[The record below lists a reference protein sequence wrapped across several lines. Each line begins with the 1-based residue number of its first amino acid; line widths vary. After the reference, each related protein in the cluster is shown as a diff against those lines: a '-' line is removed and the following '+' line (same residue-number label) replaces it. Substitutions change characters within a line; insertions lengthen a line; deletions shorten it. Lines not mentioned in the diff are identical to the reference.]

1 MSGLPVGLSPVAYAA
16 WSIGQYQ
23 SAAQFAAEWYGNGG
37 TPKASLKNTVRPNV
51 SQEEAET
58 VKAKFK
64 AAAQG
69 GDLFVTGREWE
80 YKPIQAEAV
89 GAEWLAAQEYGIS
102 DVARFFGVPPS

>member
-1 MSGLPVGLSPVAYAA
+1 MGVVAGGLRGVVDRSVSVGGAVRCRVVR
-16 WSIGQYQ
+16 QRRD
-23 SAAQFAAEWYGNGG
+23 AEG
-37 TPKASLKNTVRPNV
+37 PALKNTVRPNV

-64 AAAQG
+64 AATQG

-89 GAEWLAAQEYGIS
+89 GAEWLAAQETYGIS
-102 DVARFFGVPPS
+102 DVAGSSVCRPS